1 MASDDKVIIGQTHG
15 DDDPEAVLIGY
26 LMAVEALR
34 KDKQALMWLTKN
46 GVHLATEGYAAAV
59 VVEGAPSI
67 GDLHEEFIQRGGMFY
82 ACPVCL
88 KTHDLVD
95 TPLIDGAEAKGA
107 PSVYE
112 FAEGGALT
120 FSY

>member
-46 GVHLATEGYAAAV
+46 GVYLATEGYAAT
-59 VVEGAPSI
+59 VEVEDAPSI
-67 GDLHEEFIQRGGMFY
+67 GDLHKEFVERGGTVY

-88 KTHDLVD
+88 RRPTTSPTRHSSTVPRPRAPRRC
-95 TPLIDGAEAKGA
+95 TSSPRAA
-107 PSVYE
+107 PSR
-112 FAEGGALT
+112 
-120 FSY
+120 